1 MSPAAILYSGV
12 SLVLPEFAVFVMQ
25 TLLGALAAAVAAV
38 PAVARYRNMLICVFS
53 WPILLFFWTEMHQ
66 GF

>member
-25 TLLGALAAAVAAV
+25 TLRGALAVAVAA
-38 PAVARYRNMLICVFS
+38 PLAVARYRNMLICVFS
-53 WPILLFFWTEMHQ
+53 WPILLFFWTEMH
-66 GF
+66 